1 MVLSPQLEAHL
12 QNARLGVL
20 VPVLLDLGVEYCE
33 DLKFMNEGDF
43 GGRNDISM
51 IQKRRFLEWRDKML
65 QASGDS
71 SSEAE
76 SFCERQPRPSQLLD
90 LTQDGTIRNLTKGH
104 MEASPSARTQSSVDR
119 STAASTSGYRPP
131 QVNGPPHDMPM
142 SLPTQTPRTRA
153 MPFVDVL
160 RELENLDVALK
171 DERERSS
178 ALVEEKQVLDQNHK
192 RDMKMLEE
200 MLAHAY
206 VEIEQL
212 KSTIVAWEHTKTNSL
227 ENIDDVDPN
236 RDLNEERVTFAPR
249 ESVIEDEP
257 EMEPRKTACSPMPN
271 LALPRLELPSFGP
284 G

>member
-43 GGRNDISM
+43 GGRSDISM

-65 QASGDS
+65 QAGGDS

-76 SFCERQPRPSQLLD
+76 SFCEHQPRPSQLLD
-90 LTQDGTIRNLTKGH
+90 LTQDGSIRNATKGH
-104 MEASPSARTQSSVDR
+104 IEASPSARTQSSVDR
-119 STAASTSGYRPP
+119 STAASTSGYRPQ

-178 ALVEEKQVLDQNHK
+178 ALEEEKQVLVQNHT

-200 MLAHAY
+200 MLQHAY

-212 KSTIVAWEHTKTNSL
+212 KSTIAAWEHTKT
-227 ENIDDVDPN
+227 EVGPN

>member
-1 MVLSPQLEAHL
+1 
-12 QNARLGVL
+12 
-20 VPVLLDLGVEYCE
+20 
-33 DLKFMNEGDF
+33 
-43 GGRNDISM
+43 M

-90 LTQDGTIRNLTKGH
+90 LTQDGSIRNVTKAH
-104 MEASPSARTQSSVDR
+104 IEASPSARTQGSADR
-119 STAASTSGYRPP
+119 STAASTSGYRPQ
-131 QVNGPPHDMPM
+131 QVNGPPHDMPTSM
-142 SLPTQTPRTRA
+142 PTQTPRSRA

-212 KSTIVAWEHTKTNSL
+212 KSTIAAWEHSKTNSSEKSMSWASL
-227 ENIDDVDPN
+227 ENLVGQPSSPE
-236 RDLNEERVTFAPR
+236 RDERVTFAPR

-257 EMEPRKTACSPMPN
+257 DGEPMMEPRRPACLPN
-271 LALPRLELPSFGP
+271 LALPHLELPSFGP
-284 G
+284 GYP